1 MLISLLI
8 SCITVPTPSGEFRVN
23 SQAPG
28 PMRVVVFPTT
38 CEPADT
44 CSQLR
49 LGRLDGTL
57 AQELEFDGY
66 TLIDGVSL
74 VAEARTRE
82 DGDASLKLLGEEL
95 LRVQATGQEG
105 SLFVDLPPEARR
117 ALLKEARADGVLRT
131 TVRMG
136 AMETN
141 SGVAQYRLLTAQ
153 AKLGVGEDESNA
165 WVARCSRMGS
175 RIDNVNRHDVKNF
188 DVTLDWLGTCL
199 VEQIRSS

>member
-1 MLISLLI
+1 MLLSLLI
-8 SCITVPTPSGEFRVN
+8 SCITVPTPDGEFRVN
-23 SQAPG
+23 AQAPG

-74 VAEARTRE
+74 VAEARTRK
-82 DGDASLKLLGEEL
+82 DANASLKLLGEEL
-95 LRVQATGQEG
+95 LAVQATGQEG
-105 SLFVDLPPEARR
+105 SLFVDLPPDARR
-117 ALLKEARADGVLRT
+117 ALLLEARADGVLRT

-136 AMETN
+136 AMESN
-141 SGVAQYRLLTAQ
+141 SGVAQYRLITAQ
-153 AKLGVGEDESNA
+153 TKLGVGEDEENA

-175 RIDNVNRHDVKNF
+175 RIDNVNRHEVKNF
-188 DVTLDWLGTCL
+188 DITLDWLGSCL
-199 VEQIRSS
+199 VEQIRNS